1 MTPTPGARLGPYEIV
16 ALLGAGGMGMVH
28 RARDTRLQR
37 DIAIKLLPPG
47 LLIDASA
54 RRRFRKEALALAR
67 LSHPNIVTVYD
78 VGEQDGADYLL
89 MECVPGESL
98 ATRLRSGP
106 LPVVEVL
113 SLGVRIAAALEEM
126 HEQGV
131 VHRDPKRGNITV
143 TPKGNAKVLDFGRRP
158 RGMGG

>member
-78 VGEQDGADYLL
+78 VGEQDGADYLV

-106 LPVVEVL
+106 PPSWRCCRSGCGSLLP
-113 SLGVRIAAALEEM
+113 SRKCTSRAWSTGTRSRA
-126 HEQGV
+126 
-131 VHRDPKRGNITV
+131 PS
-143 TPKGNAKVLDFGRRP
+143 
-158 RGMGG
+158 